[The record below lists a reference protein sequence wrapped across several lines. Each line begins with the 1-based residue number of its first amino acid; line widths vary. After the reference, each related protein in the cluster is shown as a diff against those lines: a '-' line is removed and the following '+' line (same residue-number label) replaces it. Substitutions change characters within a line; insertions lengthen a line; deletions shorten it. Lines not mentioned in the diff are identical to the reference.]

1 MAKPIYPISHFPTP
15 VQEPRYVIIPNQTGR
30 DAGPQLR
37 AEAHHLPFPISRLTE
52 RSVVRELWIRSWYA
66 VPRLEKFS
74 GLQVEVCAH
83 AHASMSK
90 IFLFRVLTFEVN
102 HLMYMGDKQKEKR

>member
-37 AEAHHLPFPISRLTE
+37 TEAHPFPLPTPRLTE
-52 RSVVRELWIRSWYA
+52 WSVVRELWIRSWYA
-66 VPRLEKFS
+66 VPSWEKFRIAGR
-74 GLQVEVCAH
+74 GLYTRTRVYT
-83 AHASMSK
+83 K
-90 IFLFRVLTFEVN
+90 IFLFSVLTFAN
-102 HLMYMGDKQKEKR
+102 KHLMYMGDKQK